1 MPYHGQG
8 PHQLELRFL
17 LSIRVPTQ
25 EIVLPLWG
33 SIANLLALLFPEPD
47 RLSEFRILLVALY
60 PFWENVGH
68 VMYE

>member
-1 MPYHGQG
+1 MQYHGQG

-17 LSIRVPTQ
+17 LFIRVPTQ

-33 SIANLLALLFPEPD
+33 SVAYWLALLSLELD

-68 VMYE
+68 VMYG